1 MQLQNFRIGLRLTIG
16 FAFLGLLL
24 VVQGASALYSMNA
37 MHKITE
43 SVDKN
48 TIPGLERL
56 SELNLNVMRMR
67 VYTLRLLLAE
77 NEEQLQA
84 AKARV
89 REIHEHIA
97 TVRRQ
102 YEPLIMTADEQAS
115 YDQFGATY
123 LRYDQLKADLVAL
136 VEANRQQEAT
146 ELANTLLAD
155 SAGQMEKNLLHL
167 NGLVTQHASDQ
178 AELSEQSYGVSWN
191 YVIGIVLLSLVM
203 ALFASVVLSRSIVLP
218 VRRAVRLAQT
228 VAGGDLTQ
236 QIEVSGKDEMAE
248 LAQAMQVMQQ
258 NLRDTIRH
266 IAASAQTLAS
276 ASEELNTVT
285 DSAAISM
292 NRQNDE
298 IRQASAAI
306 TEMSAAVEEVAYTA
320 VATSEASV
328 QSAQS
333 VQVSKQQ
340 VGFTVT
346 AIRDINN
353 DMAVSAGLVGELA
366 EQSQHIGKVLDVIRA
381 IAEQTNLLALN
392 AAIEAA
398 RAGDAGRGFAV
409 VADEVRALAHRTQ
422 SSTKEIE
429 LMVQN
434 IRGGTQA
441 AVVSMEHS
449 REKAETA
456 LQQAHKAGDALDLI
470 AQQINQIRDSNHVI
484 ASAAEQQAKA
494 ARSMDKNVSNM
505 SGLADS
511 ATAGAQETNAAAH
524 DLSRLAVDLNTLVVR
539 FIV

>member
-24 VVQGASALYSMNA
+24 VVQGVSALYSMNS

-56 SELNLNVMRMR
+56 AELNLNVMRMR

-84 AKARV
+84 AKGRV

-102 YEPLIMTADEQAS
+102 YEPLIMAADEQAS
-115 YDQFGATY
+115 YDQFGAAY
-123 LRYDQLKADLVAL
+123 LRYDQLKAELVTL

-167 NGLVTQHASDQ
+167 NGLVTQHASEQ

-191 YVIGIVLLSLVM
+191 YVIGIVLVSLVM

-236 QIEVSGKDEMAE
+236 RIEVSGRDEMAE

-429 LMVQN
+429 WMVQN

-456 LQQAHKAGDALDLI
+456 LQQAHKAGDALELI
-470 AQQINQIRDSNHVI
+470 AQQINQIRDSNHFI

-511 ATAGAQETNAAAH
+511 ATACAQETNAAAH